1 MALNDIFCVP
11 LKLRLEDTIARQ
23 YKTKK
28 ITLLFCSR
36 LFVPLTSSKVLA
48 LDKKNKQ
55 VSFVLFS
62 LIRTFA
68 GDLKSQNMFY

>member
-23 YKTKK
+23 YKTKNNSFV
-28 ITLLFCSR
+28 LFSLIR
-36 LFVPLTSSKVLA
+36 TSDFVEGTSA
-48 LDKKNKQ
+48 RQNKRKTGFP
-55 VSFVLFS
+55 FVLFS

-68 GDLKSQNMFY
+68 LKIRHLII